1 MKLKIS
7 HITKYQYAQ
16 DVTDS
21 VNEIRLTPVTNE
33 RQSCYN
39 HSISIEPNASLFAY
53 EDCFGNRVH
62 AFSVNQPHK
71 TLTIKTSMIVVTT
84 EPFTVDDKKKLQSL
98 KPSEAWEKLRSDK
111 VVDRF
116 IEFLLPTPYTEV
128 TDEIRELMELIPSL
142 TVISGGEESSSEAVP
157 ASSVYEWIDALCDY
171 IRTHFIYDPEAT
183 TVNTKA
189 YELIDKQ
196 RGVCQDFAHL
206 MIAVCRAK
214 GVPARYVSGYHFV
227 GDLQGGAADF
237 EQASHAWV
245 EAYVP
250 ELGWCSF
257 DPTNKTAFD
266 DRYVKLGHGR
276 DYLDIVPVKGIYRG
290 TGKQQLFVTVDVQKL
305 GSGA

>member
-16 DVTDS
+16 EVSDS

-39 HSISIEPNASLFAY
+39 HSIAIEPNASLFAY
-53 EDCFGNRVH
+53 EDSFGNRVH
-62 AFSVNQPHK
+62 AFSVNHPHRE
-71 TLTIKTSMIVVTT
+71 LTIKTSMIVVTT
-84 EPFTVDDKKKLQSL
+84 EPFTLDDKKKLQSL
-98 KPSEAWEKLRSDK
+98 KPSEAWEKLQSEK
-111 VVDRF
+111 LIDRF
-116 IEFLLPTPYTEV
+116 IEFLLPTAYTEI
-128 TDEIRELMELIPSL
+128 TNEIHKLMNEIPRLS
-142 TVISGGEESSSEAVP
+142 VISGEAGKRGEVVP
-157 ASSVYEWIDALCDY
+157 ASSVYEWVDALCNY
-171 IRTHFIYDPEAT
+171 IRTNFIYDPEAT
-183 TVNTKA
+183 TVSTKA
-189 YELIDKQ
+189 YELIAKQ

-206 MIAVCRAK
+206 MIAVCRAR
-214 GVPARYVSGYHFV
+214 GIPARYVSGYHFV

-245 EAYVP
+245 ETYVP

-290 TGKQQLFVTVDVQKL
+290 TGEQQLSVKVDVQKL
-305 GSGA
+305 NSGA

>member
-1 MKLKIS
+1 MKLRIS
-7 HITKYQYAQ
+7 HITTYQYAQ
-16 DVTDS
+16 SVSDS

-39 HSISIEPNASLFAY
+39 HSISIEPNAPLFAY

-62 AFSVNQPHK
+62 AFSVNQPHSQ
-71 TLTIKTSMIVVTT
+71 LTIRTSMTVVTT
-84 EPFTVDDKKKLQSL
+84 EAFRPESSRRLQSL
-98 KPSEAWEKLRSDK
+98 KPIDAWDQLRSDK
-111 VVDRF
+111 IIDRF
-116 IEFLLPTPYTEV
+116 IEFLLPTTYTEA
-128 TDEIRELMELIPSL
+128 TEEIIKFMNE
-142 TVISGGEESSSEAVP
+142 VP
-157 ASSVYEWIDALCDY
+157 NIGIIDQNETEITPIYSVYDWLNSLCNH
-171 IRTHFIYDPEAT
+171 IRSHFIYDPEAT
-183 TVNTKA
+183 TVSTKA
-189 YELIDKQ
+189 YELIENQ

-214 GVPARYVSGYHFV
+214 GIPARYVSGYHFV

-290 TGKQQLFVTVDVQKL
+290 TGEQSLTVTVDVQKL
-305 GSGA
+305 SNK